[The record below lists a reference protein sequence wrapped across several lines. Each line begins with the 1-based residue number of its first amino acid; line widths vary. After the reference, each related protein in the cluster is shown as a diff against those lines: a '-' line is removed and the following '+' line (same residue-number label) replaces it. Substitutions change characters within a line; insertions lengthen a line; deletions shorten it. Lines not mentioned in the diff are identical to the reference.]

1 MTTADWVGV
10 GVLGVV
16 VVGGVAYVMTR
27 PPQGGE
33 VVMRVMPAPLPDVR
47 AAKAAA
53 QDETERRA
61 RAVAD
66 QVRDTGQGA
75 ANVVGDF
82 VGGLGKLAGE
92 VNGLMQGIG
101 SIFGDL
107 KLFG

>member
-16 VVGGVAYVMTR
+16 VGGVAYVVTR
-27 PPQGGE
+27 PKAGDD
-33 VVMRVMPAPLPDVR
+33 VMMRPRPAPTPDVLS
-47 AAKAAA
+47 AKAAQVQEA
-53 QDETERRA
+53 ERRA

-101 SIFGDL
+101 SIFGEL
-107 KLFG
+107 KLFA